1 MSSAEGAG
9 KGVWAYVAGR
19 LLNAVPLVLGVIV
32 VNFLLMTLAPGD
44 PVTALIGDY
53 PAPADYVERVR
64 QQYGLDRPVPERLVR
79 YAGSVLRGDLG
90 YSFANRQPVS
100 TLLVERLGRTL
111 VLMLTTVVVASGV
124 GLALGVLAARRPH
137 SATDAA
143 ATGFALTGY
152 AVPEFWLGQLLI
164 LVFAV
169 WLQWLP
175 AGGFRSVRENYEGFA
190 ALLDH
195 ARHMILPMAAL
206 SFRYMAI
213 TTRLTR
219 ASLLEVMNTQYI
231 VAARARGLSE
241 RTILWRH
248 ALRAAALPVVTV
260 IGYNF
265 GFIVAGSA
273 LVETV
278 FGWPGIGRLMY
289 DSIFTRDYP
298 VLLGILLLVS
308 VTVIVVNLITDVL
321 YSVLDPRV
329 RY

>member
-1 MSSAEGAG
+1 VGGSSEAG
-9 KGVWAYVAGR
+9 RSVWAYVASR
-19 LLNAVPLVLGVIV
+19 LLNAIPLVFGVIV

-44 PVTALIGDY
+44 PVTALVGDY
-53 PAPADYVERVR
+53 PAPAEYVERIR
-64 QQYGLDRPVPERLVR
+64 QQYGLDRPVHEQLVR
-79 YAGSVLRGDLG
+79 YVGSVLRGDLG
-90 YSFANRQPVS
+90 YSFANRQPVAQ
-100 TLLVERLGRTL
+100 LLIERLGRTL
-111 VLMLTTVVVASGV
+111 VLMVTTVFLASTV

-137 SATDAA
+137 SVTDAA
-143 ATGFALTGY
+143 ATGFALAGY
-152 AVPEFWLGQLLI
+152 AIPEFWFGQILI

-175 AGGFRSVRENYEGFA
+175 AGGFRSVRETYEGFGA
-190 ALLDH
+190 VLDH

-219 ASLLEVMNTQYI
+219 ASLLEVMNTMYI
-231 VAARARGLSE
+231 TAARARGLSE
-241 RTILWRH
+241 RTILWKH

-289 DSIFTRDYP
+289 DSIFARDYP

-308 VTVIVVNLITDVL
+308 ITVIVVNLITDVF

>member
-1 MSSAEGAG
+1 MSGASDAG
-9 KGVWAYVAGR
+9 RSVWAYVLGR
-19 LLNAVPLVLGVIV
+19 VLNAVPLVFGVVV

-44 PVTALIGDY
+44 PVTALVGDY
-53 PAPADYVERVR
+53 PAPAEYVERVR
-64 QQYGLDRPVPERLVR
+64 QQYGLDRPVPEQLVR
-79 YAGSVLRGDLG
+79 YVGSVLRGDLG
-90 YSFANRQPVS
+90 YSFANRQPVA
-100 TLLVERLGRTL
+100 TLLLERLGRTL
-111 VLMLTTVVVASGV
+111 VLMLTTVVVASAV
-124 GLALGVLAARRPH
+124 GLTLGVVAARRPH
-137 SATDAA
+137 SVTDAA
-143 ATGFALTGY
+143 ATGFALAGY

-175 AGGFRSVRENYEGFA
+175 AGGFRSVRESYEGFA

-195 ARHMILPMAAL
+195 ARHMLLPMAAL

-289 DSIFTRDYP
+289 DSIFARDYP
-298 VLLGILLLVS
+298 VLLGILLMVS
-308 VTVIVVNLITDVL
+308 VTVIVVNLVTDVL

>member
-1 MSSAEGAG
+1 MSSASGEGQG
-9 KGVWAYVAGR
+9 LGRYVAR
-19 LLNAVPLVLGVIV
+19 RVLNAVPLIFGVIV
-32 VNFLLMTLAPGD
+32 VNFLLISLAPGD
-44 PVTALIGDY
+44 PITHLIGEF

-64 QQYGLDRPVPERLVR
+64 ADYGLDKPVHQRLLL
-79 YAGSVLRGDLG
+79 YLGNVLQGDLG
-90 YSFANRQPVS
+90 FSFANRLPVLE
-100 TLLVERLGRTL
+100 LLLQRLGRTL
-111 VLMLTTVVVASGV
+111 ILMLTTVVIATVFGV
-124 GLALGVLAARRPH
+124 ALGVWAARKPH
-137 SATDAA
+137 SLTDGA
-143 ATGFALTGY
+143 ATGFALAGY
-152 AVPEFWLGQLLI
+152 AIPEFWLGQVLI

-169 WLQWLP
+169 WLGWLP
-175 AGGFRSVRENYEGFA
+175 AGGFRSVRIDYSGWA
-190 ALLDH
+190 AVVDY
-195 ARHMILPMAAL
+195 ARHMVLPVAAL
-206 SFRYMAI
+206 SFRYLSI

-241 RTILWRH
+241 RTLLWRH

-265 GFIVAGSA
+265 AFIVAGSA

-308 VTVIVVNLITDVL
+308 VTVIVVNLLTDIAYAL
-321 YSVLDPRV
+321 LDPRV

>member
-1 MSSAEGAG
+1 MS
-9 KGVWAYVAGR
+9 AGR
-19 LLNAVPLVLGVIV
+19 EDGQGLGRFVLGRLVNAVPLVLGVIV
-32 VNFLLMTLAPGD
+32 VNFLLVSLAPGD
-44 PVTALIGDY
+44 PVTSLIGEY

-64 QQYGLDRPVPERLVR
+64 RDYGLDRSLPERLVL
-79 YAGSVLRGDLG
+79 YLGNVVQGDLG
-90 YSFANRQPVS
+90 FSFANRQPVT
-100 TLLVERLGRTL
+100 TLLLERLARTL
-111 VLMLTTVVVASGV
+111 LLMLTTVVLATTLGV
-124 GLALGVLAARRPH
+124 ALGVWAARKPH
-137 SATDAA
+137 SLSDRA
-143 ATGFALTGY
+143 ATGFALAGY
-152 AVPEFWLGQLLI
+152 AIPEFWLGQLLI

-169 WLQWLP
+169 WLGWLP
-175 AGGFRSVRENYEGFA
+175 AGGFRSVRIDYQGFA
-190 ALLDH
+190 AVLDH

-206 SFRYMAI
+206 SFRYLAI

-241 RTILWRH
+241 RTLLWRH

-265 GFIVAGSA
+265 AFIVAGSA

-289 DSIFTRDYP
+289 DSIYTRDYP
-298 VLLGILLLVS
+298 VLLGILLMVS
-308 VTVIVVNLITDVL
+308 VTVIVVNLVTDVL
-321 YSVLDPRV
+321 YAVLDPRV